1 MPQGKLIVI
10 SGPSGVG
17 KGTIVRKLLE
27 QDNKLSL
34 SVSATTRKK
43 RLGEV
48 AGRDYY
54 YFTKEQFEEFIE
66 ENKFAEYAKYAGHY
80 YGTLCSSVNMEL
92 AKGKYLLLE
101 IDVQGAFQIKEKY
114 PDAKLIF
121 IMPPNLSELK
131 NRLLDRN
138 TETPEAI
145 KHRLSQVDREI
156 SCAKYFDIKIV
167 NDDIEL
173 ATLAVLEAIYS

>member
-1 MPQGKLIVI
+1 MPHGKLIVI

-27 QDNKLSL
+27 HDKKLTL

-43 RLGEV
+43 RIGEV
-48 AGRDYY
+48 AGKDYHF
-54 YFTKEQFEEFIE
+54 FTKAQFEEFIE
-66 ENKFAEYAKYAGHY
+66 EDKFAEYANYAGHY
-80 YGTLCSSVNMEL
+80 YGTLCSTINQEL
-92 AKGKYLLLE
+92 VKGKYLVLE

-121 IMPPNLSELK
+121 IMPPNLAELK
-131 NRLLDRN
+131 NRLTDRN
-138 TETPEAI
+138 TESPESI
-145 KHRLSQVDREI
+145 KKRLAQVDREI
-156 SCAKYFDIKIV
+156 SCAKYFDIKII
-167 NDDIEL
+167 NDDVEL

>member
-1 MPQGKLIVI
+1 MLEGKLIVI

-17 KGTIVRKLLE
+17 KGTIVRKLLAHDE
-27 QDNKLSL
+27 NFCLSI
-34 SVSATTRKK
+34 SATTRKK

-48 AGRDYY
+48 AGKDYY
-54 YFTKEQFEEFIE
+54 FFTKAQFEEFIE

-80 YGTLCSSVNMEL
+80 YGTLCSTINREL
-92 AKGKYLLLE
+92 IKGKYLLLE

-121 IMPPNLSELK
+121 VLPPNLSELK
-131 NRLLDRN
+131 NRLTDRN

-145 KHRLSQVDREI
+145 KKRLSQVDREI
-156 SCAKYFDIKIV
+156 SCAKYFDTKVV
-167 NDDIEL
+167 NDDVEL